1 MNINEYRN
9 RFYNL
14 LESKLGNVKPLIC
27 ENELDEDRI
36 DLSQTYLSPEKMK
49 GLKDTNKSNTD
60 SAFPSLK
67 IKKVSDVKGNQFKD
81 AGSSSGNEYGITFE
95 ETVKNIYKVNFPNE
109 FIQKY
114 FSQPTSQVY
123 DSQLGPYGDEH
134 GNKDVPMNADK
145 LYNTPSGPINK
156 EAGIDNL
163 LNNININTEGHPTNR
178 IHFPS
183 GVPHS
188 LRGSGLGYIIY
199 ESFIKYLGWGSSQP
213 NASSLAQV
221 IWSKLV
227 EDPDFYSFVIEINND
242 TYVYAI
248 SKETS
253 LSVYEPNDVV
263 DLILQHYKAG
273 GNIKLI
279 LGDDL
284 KNDYP
289 NLVTTAENPIKV
301 RFNLFFDALKYHLDY
316 LISLKGNVSSQF
328 TDAFYK
334 GMLRKTNDVMDI
346 LYSEDY
352 PYPLYRSIYD
362 ELKLLFDKVIDL
374 YYIDSSVSFQADN
387 PDDLSK
393 NIPKWKRKGKNGQ
406 ELVLDSTTLSDEKKW
421 TDGSLYV
428 ENFESALSVA
438 ATFFNNLFA
447 KKNRLI

>member
-27 ENELDEDRI
+27 EIEIGEDKI

-49 GLKDTNKSNTD
+49 ELKDTNKTNTD
-60 SAFPSLK
+60 PYFPSVK
-67 IKKVSDVKGNQFKD
+67 VKKVSDIKGNQFKD
-81 AGSSSGNEYGITFE
+81 AALSSGNEYGITFE
-95 ETVKNIYKVNFPNE
+95 EITKNVYKVNFPNE

-114 FSQPTSQVY
+114 FSLPTSQVY
-123 DSQLGPYGDEH
+123 DGQLGPYGDEH

-145 LYNTPSGPINK
+145 YVNTISGPIAI
-156 EAGIDNL
+156 EASIEDS

-183 GVPHS
+183 GVPRS
-188 LRGSGLGYIIY
+188 LRGSGIGYIIY

-221 IWSKLV
+221 IWSKLA
-227 EDPDFYSFVIEINND
+227 EDPDFYSFVIEMNND
-242 TYVYAI
+242 TSVFTI
-248 SKETS
+248 SKKS
-253 LSVYEPNDVV
+253 
-263 DLILQHYKAG
+263 DLKPDKIVNSILYHFKGG
-273 GNIKLI
+273 GNVKLT

-289 NLVTTAENPIKV
+289 NLVVASENPINA

-316 LISLKGNVSSQF
+316 LISLKGNVSPGF
-328 TDAFYK
+328 TDGFYN
-334 GMLRKTNDVMDI
+334 GMLRKTNEVMDI

-352 PYPLYRSIYD
+352 PYPLYRHIYD
-362 ELKLLFDKVIDL
+362 EVKSLFDKVIDL
-374 YYIDSSVSFQADN
+374 YYIASSVSFQADN
-387 PDDLSK
+387 PDISK
-393 NIPKWKRKGKNGQ
+393 NIPKWKRKGKDGQ

-428 ENFESALSVA
+428 ENFESALSAA
-438 ATFFNNLFA
+438 ATFFNNFFSR
-447 KKNRLI
+447 NVD

>member
-27 ENELDEDRI
+27 EIEIGEDKI

-49 GLKDTNKSNTD
+49 ELKDTNKTNTD
-60 SAFPSLK
+60 PYFPSVK
-67 IKKVSDVKGNQFKD
+67 VKKVSDIKGNQFKD
-81 AGSSSGNEYGITFE
+81 AALSSGNEYGITFE
-95 ETVKNIYKVNFPNE
+95 EITKNVYKVNFPNE

-114 FSQPTSQVY
+114 FSLPTSQVY
-123 DSQLGPYGDEH
+123 DGQLGPYGDEH

-145 LYNTPSGPINK
+145 YVNTISGPIAI
-156 EAGIDNL
+156 EASIEDS

-183 GVPHS
+183 GVPRS
-188 LRGSGLGYIIY
+188 LRGSGIGYIIY

-221 IWSKLV
+221 IWSKLA
-227 EDPDFYSFVIEINND
+227 EDPDFYSFVIEMNND
-242 TYVYAI
+242 TSVFTI
-248 SKETS
+248 SKKS
-253 LSVYEPNDVV
+253 
-263 DLILQHYKAG
+263 DLKPDKIVNSKLYHFKGG
-273 GNIKLI
+273 GNVKLT

-289 NLVTTAENPIKV
+289 NLVVASENPINA

-316 LISLKGNVSSQF
+316 LISLKGNVSPGF
-328 TDAFYK
+328 TDGFYN
-334 GMLRKTNDVMDI
+334 GMLRKTNEVMDI

-352 PYPLYRSIYD
+352 PYPLYRHIYD
-362 ELKLLFDKVIDL
+362 EVKSLFDKVIDL
-374 YYIDSSVSFQADN
+374 YYIASSVSFQADN
-387 PDDLSK
+387 PDISK
-393 NIPKWKRKGKNGQ
+393 NIPKWKRKGKDGQ

-428 ENFESALSVA
+428 ENFESALSAA
-438 ATFFNNLFA
+438 ATFFNNFFSR
-447 KKNRLI
+447 NVD

>member
-27 ENELDEDRI
+27 EIEIGEDKI

-81 AGSSSGNEYGITFE
+81 AGLSSGNEYGITFE

-134 GNKDVPMNADK
+134 GDKDVPMNADK

-156 EAGIDNL
+156 ETGIDNL

-227 EDPDFYSFVIEINND
+227 EDPDFYSFVIEMNND

-248 SKETS
+248 SKETD
-253 LSVYEPNDVV
+253 LSVYKPNDVV

-374 YYIDSSVSFQADN
+374 YYIDSSVSFHADN

-438 ATFFNNLFA
+438 ATFFNNFFFFSR
-447 KKNRLI
+447 NVD

>member
-49 GLKDTNKSNTD
+49 ELKDTNKTNPD
-60 SAFPSLK
+60 PYFPSVK
-67 IKKVSDVKGNQFKD
+67 VKKVSDIKGNQFKD
-81 AGSSSGNEYGITFE
+81 AALSSGNEYGITFE
-95 ETVKNIYKVNFPNE
+95 EITKNVYKVNFPNE

-114 FSQPTSQVY
+114 FSLPTSQVY
-123 DSQLGPYGDEH
+123 DGQLGPYGDEH

-145 LYNTPSGPINK
+145 YVNTISGPIAM
-156 EAGIDNL
+156 EASIEDS

-183 GVPHS
+183 GVPRS
-188 LRGSGLGYIIY
+188 LRGSGIGYIIY

-221 IWSKLV
+221 IWSKLA
-227 EDPDFYSFVIEINND
+227 EDPDFYSFVIEMNND
-242 TYVYAI
+242 TSVFTI
-248 SKETS
+248 SKKS
-253 LSVYEPNDVV
+253 
-263 DLILQHYKAG
+263 DLKPDNIVNSILYHFKGG
-273 GNIKLI
+273 GNVKLT

-289 NLVTTAENPIKV
+289 NLVVASENPINA
-301 RFNLFFDALKYHLDY
+301 RFNLFFDTLKYHLDY
-316 LISLKGNVSSQF
+316 LISLKGNVSSGF
-328 TDAFYK
+328 TDGFYN
-334 GMLRKTNDVMDI
+334 GMLRKTNEVMDI

-352 PYPLYRSIYD
+352 PYPLYRHIYD
-362 ELKLLFDKVIDL
+362 EVKSLFDKVIDL
-374 YYIDSSVSFQADN
+374 YYIASSVSFQADN
-387 PDDLSK
+387 TDISK

-428 ENFESALSVA
+428 ENFESALSAA
-438 ATFFNNLFA
+438 ATFFNNFFSR
-447 KKNRLI
+447 NVD